1 MQDEQT
7 FVCESNDAQVCHSNA
22 KTVRIHTGASCMLE
36 AWLALTIGL
45 EVSKAILFRG
55 SYRWL
60 ALTMLRVTRA
70 RSVKNITNGN
80 KKKVAEH
87 KCATDSLL

>member
-1 MQDEQT
+1 MQDEHSV
-7 FVCESNDAQVCHSNA
+7 VCESNDAQVCHSNE
-22 KTVRIHTGASCMLE
+22 KTVRVHTGASCMLE

-45 EVSKAILFRG
+45 EVSKSILFRG

-70 RSVKNITNGN
+70 MGPFLESPDKFSRPKS
-80 KKKVAEH
+80 H
-87 KCATDSLL
+87 S

>member
-1 MQDEQT
+1 MQDEHSV
-7 FVCESNDAQVCHSNA
+7 VCESNDAQVCHSNE
-22 KTVRIHTGASCMLE
+22 KTVRVHTGASCMLE

-45 EVSKAILFRG
+45 EVSKSIPFRG

-70 RSVKNITNGN
+70 MGPFLESPDKFSGP
-80 KKKVAEH
+80 KSH
-87 KCATDSLL
+87 S